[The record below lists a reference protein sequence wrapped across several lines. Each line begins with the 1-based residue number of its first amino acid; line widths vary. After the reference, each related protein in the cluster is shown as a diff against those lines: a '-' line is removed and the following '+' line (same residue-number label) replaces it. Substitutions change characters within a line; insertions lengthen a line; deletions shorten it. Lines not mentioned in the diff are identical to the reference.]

1 MGALVLGG
9 ASWSIT
15 KIYGSATDGLFKTT
29 PLIVEEAPKIKH
41 IKTPEAVKAIYMSS
55 WVAGTKDWRGK
66 LVDMI
71 KKTELNSVVIDVKD
85 YTGRISFDTGDP
97 AIKEIKEATEIAFQT
112 RGEVL
117 YLRGGNDIPV
127 KRGNL
132 ESIRMGIYN
141 TASKEVCYR
150 VAVRCLNAFT
160 IGNSCVGDQNAVL
173 VGGTDAEGNRPVQ
186 NWFTQLNAEQSILG
200 SDAYSSPVTLK
211 LPTQLKPDT
220 YVIEILAYKE
230 LNEAACPGIDWAP
243 EPYVTKRFN
252 LVVT

>member
-1 MGALVLGG
+1 MKLF
-9 ASWSIT
+9 SH
-15 KIYGSATDGLFKTT
+15 KKGLELPLTT
-29 PLIVEEAPKIKH
+29 IV
-41 IKTPEAVKAIYMSS
+41 
-55 WVAGTKDWRGK
+55 
-66 LVDMI
+66 
-71 KKTELNSVVIDVKD
+71 VVIIALIFLGLMLPFIRNTFNQL
-85 YTGRISFDTGDP
+85 TGIIDP